1 MRITK
6 LILKNFRSLESA
18 EIVPAA
24 FNVFVGQNNHGK
36 TNLFEAIEW
45 FYNGTGDMKQICYLQ
60 DTNKEVSVELEF
72 SGIQAGIEVV
82 KNPKT
87 KESFRKFAD
96 GRDVIRVI
104 RQKKDGGSR
113 ALWDDSKGEWTA
125 KNFAGFDRAFNDCL
139 PRLQY
144 VATTTRLVDVSKFSK
159 KTPIGEMLSG
169 VLTAI
174 MEKSET

>member
-6 LILKNFRSLESA
+6 LTIKNFRSIESA
-18 EIVPAA
+18 DIVPAD

-104 RQKKDGGSR
+104 
-113 ALWDDSKGEWTA
+113 T
-125 KNFAGFDRAFNDCL
+125 
-139 PRLQY
+139 
-144 VATTTRLVDVSKFSK
+144 
-159 KTPIGEMLSG
+159 
-169 VLTAI
+169 
-174 MEKSET
+174 ET